1 MTDRSARWVLALAAL
16 TVIAAVAL
24 RGTVPGAAR
33 EPREP
38 APDNPA
44 SLVVV
49 LVMLFAAVAVVVLAV
64 VVRSRQRTAVRVE
77 PSSSPA
83 WLRRDA
89 GRLTWR
95 SALVAFLVVLVW
107 LTFSVLLSRL
117 GGGDALD
124 PPGFVPGTPHD
135 AAPGAPTA
143 PQAPEPRQPT
153 PDEPS
158 LLGYF
163 YAATVVFLLVL
174 AVGTVIAARRSPRGA
189 GDAAPETV
197 DTDTDDAGESESLAR
212 AAEVGLAEVEDLNR
226 EPRMAIIACYVAMER
241 ELARVPGA
249 APQDFDTASEV
260 LARAVEQ
267 HALRPGAATQLV
279 DLFDEARF
287 SPHVMNESHR
297 ATAVD
302 VLNQVLAE
310 MRSPA

>member
-1 MTDRSARWVLALAAL
+1 MTDRSARSVLALAAL
-16 TVIAAVAL
+16 TIIAAVAL
-24 RGTVPGAAR
+24 RGTVPGAER
-33 EPREP
+33 KPREP
-38 APDNPA
+38 VPDNPA

-49 LVMLFAAVAVVVLAV
+49 LVMLFAAVAVVMLAV
-64 VVRSRQRTAVRVE
+64 IVRSRQRTAARME
-77 PSSSPA
+77 PSSNPA

-107 LTFSVLLSRL
+107 LTLSVVLSRL

-124 PPGFVPGTPHD
+124 PPGSAPGTARD
-135 AAPGAPTA
+135 VAPGAPTA
-143 PQAPEPRQPT
+143 PQAPEPP
-153 PDEPS
+153 EPAPNGPNP
-158 LLGYF
+158 LGYF

-174 AVGTVIAARRSPRGA
+174 AVGTVVAARRSPRSAVTAAADTPSAHTDGA
-189 GDAAPETV
+189 NDP
-197 DTDTDDAGESESLAR
+197 ESLAR

-267 HALRPGAATQLV
+267 HALRPGAATRLV
-279 DLFDEARF
+279 HLFEEARF

-310 MRSPA
+310 MRCPA